1 MARTKR
7 ALNPNHGI
15 GFYHVISRTVGGEF
29 MFRDVEKEAI
39 VRLMRKAE
47 VFCGVQILTYAVM
60 SNHYHILVSVPP
72 REDLSEEETLARV
85 KEQVGPDRYRA
96 LVAEIALL
104 RKHGGEAAEKAV
116 GERIAQIQ
124 ERMFSLAGFMHTL
137 NQSISEWYNK
147 RHNRFGPLW
156 AGRYKSVI
164 VEGTGNALLTMAMYM
179 DLNPVRAGIV
189 GDPKDY
195 RWTGYA
201 QAVAGD
207 KLARAGLIRLMKPEC
222 GRSTW
227 AEIAPIYRRL
237 IVVRGEKTEKRA
249 GISREKVK
257 AVLAAGGELSLAE
270 LLHCRIRYFSD
281 GVAIGSRAFLDDVF
295 TKSRNLFGKRRT
307 SGPRPMQGKAAWG
320 DLMTLRDLRRAP
332 IT

>member
-1 MARTKR
+1 
-7 ALNPNHGI
+7 
-15 GFYHVISRTVGGEF
+15 
-29 MFRDVEKEAI
+29 
-39 VRLMRKAE
+39 
-47 VFCGVQILTYAVM
+47 
-60 SNHYHILVSVPP
+60 
-72 REDLSEEETLARV
+72 
-85 KEQVGPDRYRA
+85 
-96 LVAEIALL
+96 
-104 RKHGGEAAEKAV
+104 
-116 GERIAQIQ
+116 
-124 ERMFSLAGFMHTL
+124 
-137 NQSISEWYNK
+137 
-147 RHNRFGPLW
+147 
-156 AGRYKSVI
+156 
-164 VEGTGNALLTMAMYM
+164 
-179 DLNPVRAGIV
+179 
-189 GDPKDY
+189 
-195 RWTGYA
+195 
-201 QAVAGD
+201 
-207 KLARAGLIRLMKPEC
+207 MKPEC